1 MENFKIDFFELCFLA
16 ETCIPPVPIARSC
29 FWNKLIDKYYF
40 ELSENQKETMLSFI
54 TRNNRFNIQDKD
66 CEVFYNRFNP
76 KNQYQVKTNFN
87 DKIETIDCFLH
98 DGKYHTEI
106 NKHILDEYI
115 IEKKNK
121 IYGKQTL

>member
-1 MENFKIDFFELCFLA
+1 MKIKLMYV
-16 ETCIPPVPIARSC
+16 VPH
-29 FWNKLIDKYYF
+29 
-40 ELSENQKETMLSFI
+40 LSTGGMPQFVLKRIEYLK
-54 TRNNRFNIQDKD
+54 K
-66 CEVFYNRFNP
+66 
-76 KNQYQVKTNFN
+76 FN